1 MIYMVPFLGPY
12 SRDTTSK

>member
-12 SRDTTSK
+12 SRDTISK